1 MLKSLKLQPKLNE
14 LYMGPFTVH
23 KQTKNK
29 NYILINAK
37 HELLRDS
44 VPLSRIK
51 VVPNEIDDTQY
62 FNMET
67 ILKDR
72 LKKGVRQ
79 YLVKWEGY
87 DSSYN
92 TWEPASVFVSP
103 QVIEDYWERK
113 SKIGKIHLTT
123 PSLNF
128 MSIITIILTIL
139 NYVTTGCCYTVNDA
153 FRLCTHNKY
162 SQKIDINA
170 QCNTLN
176 SIPQSTIKSS
186 ISILEKRYNLIEGI
200 GYMCTKSKISIST
213 HKTWKNEER
222 SERSVTVEKL
232 SRSDC
237 LAMFISKNCQG

>member
-1 MLKSLKLQPKLNE
+1 
-14 LYMGPFTVH
+14 
-23 KQTKNK
+23 
-29 NYILINAK
+29 
-37 HELLRDS
+37 
-44 VPLSRIK
+44 
-51 VVPNEIDDTQY
+51 
-62 FNMET
+62 
-67 ILKDR
+67 
-72 LKKGVRQ
+72 
-79 YLVKWEGY
+79 
-87 DSSYN
+87 
-92 TWEPASVFVSP
+92 
-103 QVIEDYWERK
+103 
-113 SKIGKIHLTT
+113 
-123 PSLNF
+123 